1 VIITSKSDYGL
12 RAALHLARTQGRVR
26 MREISESQYIPAT
39 VCAQVMR
46 KLVGAEIVRSVAGPA
61 GGYTLARPAEEIS
74 VASILSAADRD
85 ICIFRCLE
93 DGCDCEL
100 SGRCAFQVVL
110 QEFGRDISDRLERM
124 TLADLRDAQAEFPEV
139 ALATQGK
146 AS

>member
-1 VIITSKSDYGL
+1 
-12 RAALHLARTQGRVR
+12 
-26 MREISESQYIPAT
+26 MREISASQHIPAA

-85 ICIFRCLE
+85 ICIFHCLE
-93 DGCDCEL
+93 DGSDCEL